1 MSYKTSRRSF
11 IKTVGMSSVALAIP
25 SKLNSLLAAGKKPNI
40 IFILADDL
48 GSSDLSCYGQK
59 RFKTPNI
66 DLLAEEGMKFTQH
79 YSGSPVCAPSR
90 CSLLTG
96 LHTGHSFIRDN
107 DEMSERGDVWSDLI
121 KYEGQRPIP
130 KNTLTIGKV
139 LQEEGYKTAIVGKWG
154 LGAPETEGIPNKQ
167 GFDFFYGYLCQR
179 MAHTHYP
186 PYLWRNDKK
195 EFLEEN
201 KFFLTRET
209 FPADKDPNDPKSYE
223 RYKGKQF
230 AFDLMMDEA
239 VNFIIDNR
247 SNPFFLYFAPTIPH
261 VALQVPDDSMKEFEN
276 AYDETPYKGENKYL
290 PQQKP
295 RAAYAAMIS
304 RLDKGVGKINSL
316 IKGLG
321 LEENTLIVFTSD
333 NGATFQVGGY
343 DNEFFKSNGDLHGS
357 KATLYEGGIR
367 VPLIAKWKGNISAKS
382 NSDHTCAL
390 WDFYPTLC
398 ELANVDPPKNIDGI
412 SILPTLTGKLNKQKE
427 HEYFYWEYARKQ
439 QAVRLGKWKAI
450 RKRYK
455 SKIELYD
462 LENDPS
468 EQKDIAEAHPE
479 IIDKIKIIMENART
493 ESKLF
498 GFIKE

>member
-1 MSYKTSRRSF
+1 
-11 IKTVGMSSVALAIP
+11 MSSVALAIP

-59 RFKTPNI
+59 RFTTPNI

-139 LQEEGYKTAIVGKWG
+139 LQEEGYKTALVGKWG

-179 MAHTHYP
+179 IAHTHYP
-186 PYLWRNDKK
+186 PYLWTNDQK

-201 KFFLTRET
+201 RSFLTRET

-223 RYKGKQF
+223 RYKGKQY

-239 VNFIIDNR
+239 VNFIKDNR
-247 SNPFFLYFAPTIPH
+247 NNPFFLYFAPTIPH
-261 VALQVPDDSMKEFEN
+261 VALQVPDDSMKDFEN

-316 IKGLG
+316 IKELG
-321 LEENTLIVFTSD
+321 IEENTLIVFTSD
-333 NGATFQVGGY
+333 NGATFMVGGY
-343 DNEFFKSNGDLHGS
+343 DNEFFKSNGDLRGS

-367 VPLIAKWKGNISAKS
+367 VPLIAKWKGQISA
-382 NSDHTCAL
+382 NSTSDYVSAF
-390 WDFYPTLC
+390 WDFYPTFC
-398 ELANVDPPKNIDGI
+398 EMANVNPPLNVDGI
-412 SILPTLTGKLNKQKE
+412 SILPTLSGNLNKQKA
-427 HEYFYWEYARKQ
+427 HEYLYWEYSRKQ
-439 QAVRLGKWKAI
+439 QAVRFGKWKAI
-450 RKRYK
+450 RKKFK
-455 SKIELYD
+455 SQIELYD
-462 LENDPS
+462 LEDDPY
-468 EQKDIAEAHPE
+468 EQKDIAEAHPQ
-479 IIDKIKIIMENART
+479 IIDKIEIIMENART
-493 ESKLF
+493 ESQLF
-498 GFIKE
+498 SLIKE